1 MKTIINI
8 FKYFVSIFLLYLVLD
23 EHGKNIFK
31 IIQLIEYKY
40 LLLIILLSTLQYLI
54 SAYRWVYISKF
65 SNMNLSY
72 SYSLKFYYIS
82 SFLNNILPG
91 GIVGDIYRI
100 YHSSEKK
107 AFFEIGKS
115 FQSVFFERLSG
126 QLVLFVTFIISLTI
140 YFFINQKYVA
150 FMYLFF
156 LILIS
161 TLILK
166 IFFGKKIKNFFSNN
180 IIGQNFYRIFSGHIF
195 WNHIF
200 YSFLVVITYIL
211 IYIISALS
219 LNLTIDYFAFFVFS
233 PIILFSMTIPISIG
247 GWGVREG
254 TALLVS
260 FLLGLSASASISVS
274 IIYGLLNLIC
284 SFPGLF
290 LILISSKKPKI

>member
-1 MKTIINI
+1 MKTFLNI
-8 FKYFVSIFLLYLVLD
+8 LKYFISIFLLYLVLKD
-23 EHGKNIFK
+23 HGKNFLK

-40 LLLIILLSTLQYLI
+40 LLLIILLSIFQYII
-54 SAYRWVYISKF
+54 SAYRWAYISRF
-65 SNMNLSY
+65 SNLNISF

-91 GIVGDIYRI
+91 GVVGDIYRI

-107 AFFEIGKS
+107 AFFELGKS

-126 QLVLFVTFIISLTI
+126 QVVLFITFIISLTI
-140 YFFINQKYVA
+140 YFFINEKYTA
-150 FMYLFF
+150 FMYLFLLVF
-156 LILIS
+156 FS
-161 TLILK
+161 FLILK
-166 IFFGKKIKNFFSNN
+166 ILFGKRIKNFISNN
-180 IIGQNFYRIFSGHIF
+180 IMGKNFYLIFSGPIF

-233 PIILFSMTIPISIG
+233 PIILFSMTLPISIG

-284 SFPGLF
+284 SIPGLF
-290 LILISSKKPKI
+290 LIFLSFKKSRV